1 MNNKW
6 FSSRQIDKL
15 DDQAYID
22 YLHDKARMIISQD
35 NLSRE
40 LRIIQRDNVLKQY
53 SKKELKKELKRRK
66 KRR

>member
-6 FSSRQIDKL
+6 FSSKQVDKL

-22 YLHDKARMIISQD
+22 YLHDKARMIIYQD

-40 LRIIQRDNVLKQY
+40 LIIIQRDNVLKQY

-66 KRR
+66 KRG